1 MDSQKIGAIGEETAA
16 RYLKRHGYRIL
27 DKNYAVRIAAGPT
40 IGEVDIICKKNGVIS
55 FVEIKTLAQSVGV
68 SFFPE
73 DKVDFA
79 KRRKIAKTAERWLI
93 GNKIPL
99 DSSWQI
105 DVVAIEFDNSQKR
118 QKISFFENID
128 VDQRS

>member
-1 MDSQKIGAIGEETAA
+1 MDSQKIGEIGEETAE

-40 IGEVDIICKKNGVIS
+40 IGEVDIICKKNGVIN
-55 FVEIKTLAQSVGV
+55 FVEVKTSIQDHYGGFA
-68 SFFPE
+68 PE
-73 DKVDFA
+73 DRVNPV
-79 KRRKIAKTAERWLI
+79 KRRKIVKTAERWLT

-99 DSSWQI
+99 DSPWQI
-105 DVVAIEFDNSQKR
+105 DVIAIEFDNSQKQ

-128 VDQRS
+128 VD